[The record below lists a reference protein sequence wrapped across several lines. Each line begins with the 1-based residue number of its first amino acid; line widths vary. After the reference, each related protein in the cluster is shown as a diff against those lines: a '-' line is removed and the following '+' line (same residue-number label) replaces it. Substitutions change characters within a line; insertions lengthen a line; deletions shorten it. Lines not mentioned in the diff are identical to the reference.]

1 MAAKRGRKPKVQRT
15 TKPGPVP
22 DPPDW
27 LAGIALEQ
35 WNRLAPKLNSLGL
48 FETLDRDLLALYCD
62 AYAGYVEARQ
72 HSPVQI
78 IERTTKSGEPL
89 GNYEQVSGWATIQ
102 KTTSKAMVDLMQMM
116 GLTPAS
122 RSGLT
127 GSTSCEPAANDDAP
141 NPLAALVARMQGAA
155 AEN

>member
-1 MAAKRGRKPKVQRT
+1 MAKRGRKPKVTRAP
-15 TKPGPVP
+15 KPGPVP

-27 LAGIALEQ
+27 LQGIALNQ
-35 WNRLAPKLNSLGL
+35 WQRLAPKLNALGL

-62 AYAGYVEARQ
+62 AYATYVEARQ
-72 HSPVQI
+72 HAPVQI

-102 KTTSKAMVDLMQMM
+102 KTASKAMTDLMQMM

-127 GSTSCEPAANDDAP
+127 GSTSCEPQSDDDAP
-141 NPLAALVARMQGAA
+141 DLLGDLMRRMQGEAA
-155 AEN
+155 GKN